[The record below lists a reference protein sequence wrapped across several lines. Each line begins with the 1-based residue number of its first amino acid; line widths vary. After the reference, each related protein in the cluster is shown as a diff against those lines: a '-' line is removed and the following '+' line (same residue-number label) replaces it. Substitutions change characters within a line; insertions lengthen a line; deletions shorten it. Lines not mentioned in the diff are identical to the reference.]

1 MNLSFHEG
9 YIEIEK
15 HRIIER
21 RSEMSKVSI
30 IMPVYNAE
38 KYLSEAIESV
48 LKQTYTE
55 FELLLIND
63 RSTDNSNDIC
73 QRYSKIDTRIICLEN
88 NSEEHG
94 PGPTRNVG
102 LDYVTGEYIYFMDAD
117 DWIDD
122 CLLQCAVNRMQE
134 TNADIVQFG
143 AIYEWENL
151 NHSQPYGEIRKGV
164 LTKEEIKKD
173 FLTFWKM
180 VMSSLWICLFRRE
193 TVKTIR
199 FENIMYGEDSSYI
212 MDALCNTVKIAYI
225 EKALYHYRYVEAST
239 SRRWRN
245 NTIDCFIMN
254 WNHQRNYLDSFQGEI
269 DKLAY
274 AEVAYGNIIW
284 AIYHLSNT
292 LCPMSYWEKRRELA
306 RLEKEMGFDKYR
318 QIYPLELKH
327 GVEKLKYMLIK
338 YHLERIMLLF
348 GPLFLRIVRG
358 E

>member
-1 MNLSFHEG
+1 
-9 YIEIEK
+9 
-15 HRIIER
+15 
-21 RSEMSKVSI
+21 MSKVSV

-48 LKQTYTE
+48 LKQTYID

-63 RSTDNSNDIC
+63 RSTDNSKAIC
-73 QRYSKIDTRIICLEN
+73 VEYSKKDNRIVLLEN
-88 NSEEHG
+88 SSECHG

-102 LDYVTGEYIYFMDAD
+102 LDYATGEYIYFMDAD
-117 DWIDD
+117 DWADAE
-122 CLLQCAVNRMQE
+122 LLECAVKRMQE

-143 AIYEWENL
+143 AIYEWENW
-151 NHSQPYGEIRKGV
+151 NRSESYGEIRNGV
-164 LTKEEIKKD
+164 LTKDEIKED
-173 FLTFWKM
+173 FLSFWK
-180 VMSSLWICLFRRE
+180 VIMSSLWICLFRRE

-212 MDALCNTVKIAYI
+212 MDALCNTVKIAYV

-245 NTIDCFIMN
+245 NTIDCFATN

-284 AIYHLSNT
+284 AIYHLSNP
-292 LCPMSYWEKRRELA
+292 LGPMSCREKTRELA
-306 RLEKEMGFDKYR
+306 RLEKEMNFSKYR
-318 QIYPLELKH
+318 KIYPLELKQ
-327 GVEKLKYMLIK
+327 GIEKLKYMLVK
-338 YHLERIMLLF
+338 YRLERVLLLF